1 MDNSG
6 SEAELLLLTVEQLVI
21 RLQSASQPEA
31 SLYCEQ
37 LIRRFEPLL
46 RSVWRRVPLG
56 SEYQDFVQDVFV
68 QLFTHLPR
76 LKVPKAFP
84 GYFRRI
90 VLSVADSY
98 IRRAKLERD
107 SPKEAE
113 RILTGVDEEIVER
126 LFVRTYLEHLPPR
139 EREVIELG
147 YFADY
152 SAEEISKVLGI
163 EPGTVRTTKGRA
175 LRRLRKLLLD
185 DAEALDDESGLG

>member
-1 MDNSG
+1 MVNTD
-6 SEAELLLLTVEQLVI
+6 SEAELPLLTVEQLVS
-21 RLQSASQPEA
+21 RLQSASQTEA
-31 SLYCEQ
+31 SLYCEE

-46 RSVWRRVPLG
+46 RSVWRRLPLG

-68 QLFTHLPR
+68 HLFTHLPR

-90 VLSVADSY
+90 VLSVADSN
-98 IRRAKLERD
+98 IRRAKLERSSLKD
-107 SPKEAE
+107 AA
-113 RILTGVDEEIVER
+113 RILTGVDEEILER

-152 SAEEISKVLGI
+152 TAEKIGEVLGI
-163 EPGTVRTTKGRA
+163 EPGTVRMTKGRA
-175 LRRLRKLLLD
+175 LRRLRKLILD
-185 DAEALDDESGLG
+185 DADALEDS